1 MSIASPATEPAFAT
15 TSDVAEAAQ
24 LHRTTLLKLRRLG
37 PEGPFK
43 LGRDYV
49 HLGCGNRRLGWNKS
63 QALTSLWSFN
73 RQSWRE
79 VETFSGSRNPR

>member
-1 MSIASPATEPAFAT
+1 MSIASPTTEPAFAT

-24 LHRTTLLKLRRLG
+24 LHKTTLLKLRRLG

-63 QALTSLWSFN
+63 QALKSLWSFN